1 MPFPL
6 YFLLLILALL
16 FVAATESGAFDTAS
30 PPIMLKVLL

>member
-6 YFLLLILALL
+6 YFILLALALL
-16 FVAATESGAFDTAS
+16 FAATIESGAFDAAP

>member
-6 YFLLLILALL
+6 YFILLILALFL
-16 FVAATESGAFDTAS
+16 VATIESGAFDSTS

>member
-6 YFLLLILALL
+6 YLILLILALFL
-16 FVAATESGAFDTAS
+16 VAATEFGAFDSTS